1 MKQIT
6 FSKNIFLPLTHVC
19 ANACGYCTFKEPVR
33 DGCVMNPAEV
43 MDTIRKGAACGCTEA
58 LFTFGERPE
67 LEEGFTAH
75 LKRFG
80 YESILDYAYGMGK
93 ICLEHGILPHTNA
106 GIVTEE
112 EMARLRTVN
121 ASMGLMLETTADV
134 APHAHSPGKDPAVR
148 IEMIETAGKLK
159 IPFTTGLLLGIG
171 ETREDRIESLE
182 VIKELYLRHRHIQ
195 EVIIQNFCPKPGT
208 EMAHI
213 PGASIEI
220 LEDTLQLAADILPKE
235 IAVQIPPNLADAG
248 RLLRRGVDDLGGV
261 SPVTIDYVNP
271 EHPWPAVE
279 ELKALVSSAGFV
291 LSERLCIYE
300 KYCTPE
306 WVDERV
312 LPFVLELK
320 KKVYG

>member
-43 MDTIRKGAACGCTEA
+43 METIRKGAAFGCTEA

-67 LEEGFTAH
+67 LEPGFSAH
-75 LKRFG
+75 LKRYG
-80 YESILDYAYGMGK
+80 YGSILDYAYEMGK

-134 APHAHSPGKDPAVR
+134 APHVHSPGKDPAVR

-208 EMAHI
+208 GMAHI
-213 PGASIEI
+213 PGASIET
-220 LEDTLQLAADILPKE
+220 LTDTLQLAADILPKE

-248 RLLRRGVDDLGGV
+248 RLLGYGVDDLGGV

-271 EHPWPAVE
+271 ERPWPAVE
-279 ELKALVSSAGFV
+279 ELKALVSSAGCG

-300 KYCTPE
+300 KYCTAE
-306 WVDERV
+306 WVDENV